1 MGTRSKRTMRCAAC
15 RMHKKDC
22 LCALVPRLQLNTR
35 VVVIMH
41 CREWKRPTASAPL
54 FTLAAANAE
63 IRLRGRKDIPFD
75 DKGIVVPERRTWLLY
90 PGESATVLSPDLV
103 QEDPRPVTLVVPD
116 GSWRQ
121 ASKVGQ
127 REPSLAGVS
136 QIVLPDMG
144 PSSYRLRNEPKE
156 GGLSTF
162 EAIARALRI
171 LEGEAVYEALD
182 ALFGTMVERTLATRR
197 QVVSG

>member
-1 MGTRSKRTMRCAAC
+1 
-15 RMHKKDC
+15 MHRDDC
-22 LCALVPRLQLNTR
+22 LCALVPRLDLKTR

-41 CREWKRPTASAPL
+41 CREWKKPTASAPL
-54 FTLAAANAE
+54 FTLAATNSE
-63 IRLRGRKDIPFD
+63 IRLRGRKDMPFD
-75 DKGIVVPERRTWLLY
+75 DKGIVVPDRRTWLLY
-90 PGESATVLSPDLV
+90 PGENATVLSSDLV

-127 REPSLAGVS
+127 REPALAGVS

-171 LEGEAVYEALD
+171 LEGEAVYTVLED
-182 ALFGTMVERTLATRR
+182 LFQTMVERTLATRR
-197 QVVSG
+197 GVVSG

>member
-1 MGTRSKRTMRCAAC
+1 MGSRSKRTLRCAAC
-15 RMHKKDC
+15 RMHREDC
-22 LCALVPRLQLNTR
+22 LCALVPRLDLKTR

-54 FTLAAANAE
+54 FTLAAPNSE
-63 IRLRGRKDIPFD
+63 IRLRGRKDMPFD
-75 DKGIVVPERRTWLLY
+75 DKGIVVPDRRTWLLY
-90 PGESATVLSPDLV
+90 PGENATVLSPDLV

-127 REPSLAGVS
+127 REPVLAGVS

-171 LEGEAVYEALD
+171 LEGEAVYTVLED
-182 ALFGTMVERTLATRR
+182 LFQTMVERTLATRR
-197 QVVSG
+197 GVVSG

>member
-1 MGTRSKRTMRCAAC
+1 
-15 RMHKKDC
+15 MH
-22 LCALVPRLQLNTR
+22 
-35 VVVIMH
+35 H
-41 CREWKRPTASAPL
+41 REWKRPTASAPL
-54 FTLAAANAE
+54 LTLAVPNAE
-63 IRLRGRKDIPFD
+63 IRLRGSKDAPFN
-75 DKGIVVPERRTWLLY
+75 DKGIVVPDRRTWLLY
-90 PGESATVLSPDLV
+90 PGDNATVLSPDLV

-121 ASKVGQ
+121 ASKVSQ
-127 REPSLAGVS
+127 REPSLAVVP

-144 PSSYRLRNEPKE
+144 PSTYRLRNEPKE

-182 ALFGTMVERTLATRR
+182 TLFGTMVERTLATRR
-197 QVVSG
+197 RVVVD

>member
-1 MGTRSKRTMRCAAC
+1 MGSRSKRTLRCASC
-15 RMHKKDC
+15 RMHRDDC
-22 LCALVPRLQLNTR
+22 LCALVPRLDLKTR

-54 FTLAAANAE
+54 FILAAPNSE
-63 IRLRGRKDIPFD
+63 IRLRGRKDMPFD
-75 DKGIVVPERRTWLLY
+75 DKGIVVPDRRTWLLY
-90 PGESATVLSPDLV
+90 PGGNATVLSPDLV

-127 REPSLAGVS
+127 REPALAGVS

-162 EAIARALRI
+162 EAISRALRI
-171 LEGEAVYEALD
+171 LEGEAVYAVLED
-182 ALFGTMVERTLATRR
+182 LFQTMVERTLATRR
-197 QVVSG
+197 CVVSD